1 MRDSTL
7 GICLFIFIFAIMLIC
22 LTLTNESEKVIGTNI
37 NNETKEYVRIIDDSY
52 GITKDGTREL
62 LKSYKY
68 KK

>member
-7 GICLFIFIFAIMLIC
+7 GICLFVFIFAIMIIC
-22 LTLTNESEKVIGTNI
+22 LTLTNESNKVIGTNI
-37 NNETKEYVRIIDDSY
+37 NNETKEYVRITDDFY
-52 GITKDGTREL
+52 GLTADGTREL

>member
-7 GICLFIFIFAIMLIC
+7 GICLFVFIFAIMIIC
-22 LTLTNESEKVIGTNI
+22 LILTSESSKVIGTNI
-37 NNETKEYVRIIDDSY
+37 NNEIKEYVRITDDSY

-62 LKSYKY
+62 LKSYKF

>member
-7 GICLFIFIFAIMLIC
+7 GIWLFSFIFGIMIIC
-22 LTLTNESEKVIGTNI
+22 LTLTNESSKVIGTNI
-37 NNETKEYVRIIDDSY
+37 NNETKEYVRITDDSY
-52 GITKDGTREL
+52 GVTKDGTREL